1 MRRRVKMDKIILNR
15 ETRVEDNVVVIKEET
30 ETKLTKERLEMR
42 LRDLDVRKQRLKD
55 QNKRIIEEFEELK
68 KEELETKE
76 LIKQLDSEE
85 DGVETI

>member
-1 MRRRVKMDKIILNR
+1 MDKIILNR